1 MITPKTFLFT
11 IFSFNKILEKI
22 KTNIGDVTIIT
33 EALIGVVKLNP
44 LKKVSIFNPTPKNAA
59 KKVGLGLPTLYTR
72 LREKG
77 LFTRVDGK
85 NLPST
90 QLQSDG
96 LFKVSTGRYWNEKFG
111 QYVPTYQVM
120 ATFKGLILLQET
132 ADEVEREKAE
142 SRDKRSRVRDR
153 SNSSKEQSSVRG
165 EDTERRAAG
174 HAG

>member
-1 MITPKTFLFT
+1 MDTSQDSPKQELWHM
-11 IFSFNKILEKI
+11 
-22 KTNIGDVTIIT
+22 
-33 EALIGVVKLNP
+33 
-44 LKKVSIFNPTPKNAA
+44 KNAA